1 VLLVQGVLGVERCR
15 RELMKDALRKL
26 VVYETAWLR
35 NFQYETEKMAQV
47 GSTQIMESIDVEK
60 DMRQLAQE
68 LTLKPLP
75 AVQYKGWIGDAGKPD
90 SSIEETVG
98 LMGKIK
104 RATGR
109 LFQLGGEDKAGLF
122 IAGQFD
128 RAAEGVKMRLEEEFI
143 LHSLLKEEAG
153 RKQWLKCLSKRVHK
167 EACQVSRNGL
177 GKLAEQLRLVLHEA
191 GQSREAETVLGAM
204 LQAQRVVARTS
215 EKESLLM
222 HVAGLDVWKNGWV
235 WEKAGKGNVGSTQAI
250 QDYMELLSLDSAFI
264 QKVLGAYVRRPSLS
278 VTSKRSIA
286 PKRIG
291 AKEEG
296 PRPRSSA
303 SVTKPPALHTEA
315 MDTDPTEDDID
326 LNSPEAT
333 CIPSFTPFPDST
345 FQAARRQVLSRF
357 IEVLN
362 LPSDAD
368 PALLKSFFSPCG
380 PVQSVQLQGRSA
392 VLEFETAREAEKAV
406 NLTGFDL
413 HDCVLTV
420 VYHTEA
426 PAAA

>member
-1 VLLVQGVLGVERCR
+1 
-15 RELMKDALRKL
+15 MKDVLRKL

-47 GSTQIMESIDVEK
+47 SFTQIMESIDIDT
-60 DMRQLAQE
+60 DMRQLSLE
-68 LTLKPLP
+68 LALKPLP
-75 AVQYKGWIGDAGKPD
+75 SVLYKGWIGDAGKPD
-90 SSIEETVG
+90 STIEETVG

-122 IAGQFD
+122 VTGQFE

-153 RKQWLKCLSKRVHK
+153 RKQWLKCLSKRVQK
-167 EACQVSRNGL
+167 EAFQVSRNGL

-191 GQSREAETVLGAM
+191 GKSREAELVLGVM

-222 HVAGLDVWKNGWV
+222 HVAGMDVWKKMWV
-235 WEKAGKGNVGSTQAI
+235 WEKAGKGNVGSPQAV
-250 QDYMELLSLDSAFI
+250 QDYMELLGLGSEFI
-264 QKVLGAYVRRPSLS
+264 HKTLGAYIRKPSLS
-278 VTSKRSIA
+278 VASKRGLP

-291 AKEEG
+291 MKWEEEG
-296 PRPRSSA
+296 EPRAGQRPRSSA
-303 SVTKPPALHTEA
+303 SVTKPSSALHTDA
-315 MDTDPTEDDID
+315 LDTDLTEDDID

-345 FQAARRQVLSRF
+345 FQAARRQQLSRF
-357 IEVLN
+357 IQVLN
-362 LPSDAD
+362 LPSDAH
-368 PALLKSFFSPCG
+368 PSLLKSFFTPCG
-380 PVQSVQLQGRSA
+380 SVKTVKILSNEGVRSA
-392 VLEFETAREAEKAV
+392 ILEFETTKEAEKAV

-420 VYHTEA
+420 IYHID
-426 PAAA
+426 PAVSL

>member
-1 VLLVQGVLGVERCR
+1 MQEVLGVERCR

-47 GSTQIMESIDVEK
+47 DFTQIMESIDVEK
-60 DMRQLAQE
+60 DMKLLAQE

-75 AVQYKGWIGDAGKPD
+75 TVLYKGWIGDAGKPD

-109 LFQLGGEDKAGLF
+109 LFQLGREDKAELF
-122 IAGQFD
+122 IAGQFE
-128 RAAEGVKMRLEEEFI
+128 RAAEGVKMRMEEEFI
-143 LHSLLKEEAG
+143 LHSLMKEEAG

-167 EACQVSRNGL
+167 EAYQVSRNGL

-191 GQSREAETVLGAM
+191 GKSREAETVLGAM

-222 HVAGLDVWKNGWV
+222 HVAGLEVWRMGWV
-235 WEKAGKGNVGSTQAI
+235 WEKAGKGNVGSTQVI
-250 QDYMELLSLDSAFI
+250 QDYMELLSLSSDFI
-264 QKVLGAYVRRPSLS
+264 QKVLGGYTRKPSLS
-278 VTSKRSIA
+278 VASNRSLA
-286 PKRIG
+286 PKRLG
-291 AKEEG
+291 
-296 PRPRSSA
+296 RPRSSA
-303 SVTKPPALHTEA
+303 SVTKPSPLHTEA
-315 MDTDPTEDDID
+315 MDTDLTEDDID

-333 CIPSFTPFPDST
+333 CIPSFAPFPDST
-345 FQAARRQVLSRF
+345 FQTARRQVISRF

-368 PALLKSFFSPCG
+368 SALLKSFFSPCG
-380 PVQSVQLQGRSA
+380 TVKTVQLRSTKGVQSA
-392 VLEFETAREAEKAV
+392 ILEFESAREAEKAV

-420 VYHTEA
+420 LYYTDA
-426 PAAA
+426 PVFA